1 MKRKFFI
8 ASYILI
14 AIVGIGLMAADH
26 IDAPN
31 VSGTSSDITDYYA
44 FQSPDNSNNM
54 VFVIA
59 MQGLLSPMATSSAA
73 FDESILTEINIDND
87 GDNVE
92 DLVIQLIPRDGKMYA
107 FGPYMPSSTGTTSS
121 INDEMMSVSVNITDY
136 GNSSSVGNE
145 GGFKLF
151 AGPRDDPFFFD
162 LGAYSAI
169 LGGTASG
176 FSNPGTD
183 TFAGTNVLSVVFEL
197 PKSELGVADS
207 INTWVETKRR
217 A

>member
-14 AIVGIGLMAADH
+14 AVIGIGLMAADH

-44 FQSPDNSNNM
+44 FQSPENSNNM
-54 VFVIA
+54 VFAIS
-59 MQGLLSPMATSSAA
+59 MQGLLSPMATSTAS
-73 FDESILTEINIDND
+73 FDESVLTEINIDND

-107 FGPYMPSSTGTTSS
+107 FGPYVP
-121 INDEMMSVSVNITDY
+121 
-136 GNSSSVGNE
+136 SSVGTSSTIDESMMNVSTNITSY
-145 GGFKLF
+145 GSTASIGDNSGFKLF

-176 FSNPGTD
+176 FSDPGAD
-183 TFAGTNVLSVVFEL
+183 TFAGTNVLSIVLEL
-197 PKSELGVADS
+197 PKSELGNADS
-207 INTWVETKRR
+207 INTWVETKKS
-217 A
+217 